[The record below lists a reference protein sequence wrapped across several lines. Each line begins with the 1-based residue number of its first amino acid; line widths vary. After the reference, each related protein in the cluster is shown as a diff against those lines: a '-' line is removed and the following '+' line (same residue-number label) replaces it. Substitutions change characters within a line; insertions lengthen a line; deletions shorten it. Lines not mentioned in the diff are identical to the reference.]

1 VPNDAK
7 SCYDLIG
14 HPQASL
20 AMQRCGVPKSIL
32 KCLFSQLQNATHQ
45 VRTGYGDSSSCYG
58 GSNWA
63 KPYHGIGQ
71 GNGAGPAIWAV
82 ISSPLLNL
90 LRKKGFHCH
99 FVAPLSSI
107 DIKFSGY
114 SFVDDTDLVIVKL
127 SRGTY
132 EEIITALQKSVDT
145 WERGLNATSGAI
157 VAEKTFWF
165 LIDFAW
171 KAGQWRYKSIEESPG
186 KLYANDI
193 HGNRVSLRR
202 YEAHEAQE
210 TLGVFLAPDGNH
222 RAQIAKM
229 LQVSQKWADAMR
241 SGCLSRSDVRL
252 SLISTIW
259 KTLLYPLPALNLT
272 KEECEKLMAPILQY
286 CLPAMGFCRNFPRD
300 IVFAPISC
308 MGVGIEHLYTIQEIM
323 RLKDLV
329 YHTTYDTDTGNLY
342 RISLEI
348 LLIEVGIS
356 ANLSELNYDQLS
368 GMATPSLVKST
379 WKFLHENSIHLE
391 HDLQLWPPRSQD
403 QLIMVLILQVN
414 PSISELLSF
423 NRCRLF
429 LQALFVS
436 DLADGFGGHLS
447 DDAWLGR
454 RHAPTRSASWPTQG
468 SPTSTDWN
476 IWRSLLSRALL
487 SRGRRL
493 KQPLGPWL
501 LEDEHHKW
509 YIEPS
514 SEQLHSKI
522 GNKCY
527 CHPRIPRR
535 SGRPSYS
542 SKGFSCSPPVRP
554 HRAQIYTK
562 GTSVICIGHSPLIP
576 STLPRCHTF
585 KDFLLAS
592 TDVTAHWCFQS
603 MIMTTDYFWPTP
615 FEIWSIQWKS

>member
-1 VPNDAK
+1 
-7 SCYDLIG
+7 
-14 HPQASL
+14 
-20 AMQRCGVPKSIL
+20 M
-32 KCLFSQLQNATHQ
+32 
-45 VRTGYGDSSSCYG
+45 
-58 GSNWA
+58 
-63 KPYHGIGQ
+63 GI
-71 GNGAGPAIWAV
+71 
-82 ISSPLLNL
+82 
-90 LRKKGFHCH
+90 
-99 FVAPLSSI
+99 
-107 DIKFSGY
+107 
-114 SFVDDTDLVIVKL
+114 
-127 SRGTY
+127 
-132 EEIITALQKSVDT
+132 
-145 WERGLNATSGAI
+145 
-157 VAEKTFWF
+157 
-165 LIDFAW
+165 
-171 KAGQWRYKSIEESPG
+171 
-186 KLYANDI
+186 
-193 HGNRVSLRR
+193 
-202 YEAHEAQE
+202 
-210 TLGVFLAPDGNH
+210 
-222 RAQIAKM
+222 
-229 LQVSQKWADAMR
+229 
-241 SGCLSRSDVRL
+241 
-252 SLISTIW
+252 
-259 KTLLYPLPALNLT
+259 
-272 KEECEKLMAPILQY
+272 
-286 CLPAMGFCRNFPRD
+286 
-300 IVFAPISC
+300 
-308 MGVGIEHLYTIQEIM
+308 GIEHLYTIQEIM

-348 LLIEVGIS
+348 LFIEVGS
-356 ANLSELNYDQLS
+356 SDNLSELDYDQLS
-368 GMATPSLVKST
+368 GLATPSLVKST
-379 WKFLHENSIHLE
+379 WKFLHENHIHLE

-403 QLIMVLILQVN
+403 QLIMVPILQVN
-414 PSISELLSF
+414 PSRSELLSF
-423 NRCRLF
+423 NCCRLF

-436 DLADGFGGHLS
+436 DLADGFGEHLY
-447 DDAWLGR
+447 DDAWLGK
-454 RHAPTRSASWPTQG
+454 RHVSSRSASWPTQG
-468 SPTSTDWN
+468 SPTSMDWN